1 MENKASKMH
10 HVKIPVKPDIMG
22 LYRLFNDNSMI
33 NLANDFGKI
42 RR

>member
-1 MENKASKMH
+1 MKNKASKMH

-22 LYRLFNDNSMI
+22 LYRLFHNNSLI
-33 NLANDFGKI
+33 NLPNDFDKI